1 MRRRTLSMRVSAI
14 IMAAVV
20 GMSSMTMH
28 VQAAGTQERVVED
41 ANTIRVTLPDS
52 ISLHGGGRGGGSCAG
67 TAGRRLSLDAPGAA
81 RASADPRTGEETWR
95 RSRDGGGAS
104 GGLAG

>member
-28 VQAAGTQERVVED
+28 VQAAGTQERVVV
-41 ANTIRVTLPDS
+41 IQ
-52 ISLHGGGRGGGSCAG
+52 H
-67 TAGRRLSLDAPGAA
+67 
-81 RASADPRTGEETWR
+81 PRCS
-95 RSRDGGGAS
+95 RSF
-104 GGLAG
+104 